1 MAVQPWAR
9 GGINPH
15 SLMPISRFFRRF
27 LLVLSLASA
36 VALLAAPE
44 KTTAELT
51 ADLRKAINRPGIP
64 TDPRLS
70 AFCDQADQL
79 SRAGRYA
86 ELEHYTNQLRQ
97 LVSGFSEEIREAFEQ
112 LAGNIQAESAQVTIR
127 AEAGYDDAVK
137 EFLTRFDRKAVA
149 ADYDALLRQLA
160 AQPSLPVGAYGTT
173 APVTQKIEQLRTFI
187 TRWQDYLLQTERGN
201 LEQAAQALTELTQL
215 AARLPIIPRSQLA
228 TMQNELTN
236 RVSGRGAEGDPR
248 LDALQKQLAT
258 TIDSAKSA
266 ADFDAILLELAR
278 QPANRQG
285 SRSNQWESFR
295 RYVTRWQDYFGQVGA
310 GRSTE
315 ALNTLRDLSSQSGF
329 EAVYP
334 RSRIMER
341 IYAQGTPAAAPAQ
354 PPPTR
359 SPAPTAAPVDPA
371 KLEPVITPAE
381 LTFENLP
388 QFYEQVMQNRVPGD
402 IHQKSDLS
410 TEIMTVRAAEAQLRA
425 GSPGAVIQSLRSSAT
440 PGRNGHYAE
449 AIYRVKTNLVARA
462 AAMHWQ
468 APPEIQPLAKEGYEN
483 YHRRLYEHAVLKKNW
498 PLVNRILSGVPGVNN
513 NTAIEYSAFRAYFR
527 GTQQEAAGLW
537 MKAVQSYFA
546 AFEAGSPD
554 LPVDEIAERLKR
566 IKAEHPEEYLQAER
580 GERMVVETVVSPG
593 ARSPAQPARP

>member
-1 MAVQPWAR
+1 
-9 GGINPH
+9 
-15 SLMPISRFFRRF
+15 MPASRFFCRF

-36 VALLAAPE
+36 VALLAAPN
-44 KTTAELT
+44 KTTAEL
-51 ADLRKAINRPGIP
+51 ASGFRKAINRTGIP
-64 TDPRLS
+64 TDPRLA
-70 AFCDQADQL
+70 AFCDQVDKL
-79 SRAGRYA
+79 SRAGRYV
-86 ELEHYTNQLRQ
+86 ELEQYANQLRQ
-97 LVSGFSEEIREAFEQ
+97 LVAEFSPEIREAFEQ
-112 LAGNIQAESAQVTIR
+112 LAGNIQAESAHVSIR
-127 AEAGYDDAVK
+127 AEAGYDAVVK
-137 EFLTRFDRKAVA
+137 EFLARFDRKAVA
-149 ADYDALLRQLA
+149 ADYDTLLQQLA
-160 AQPSLPVGAYGTT
+160 AQPGLPVGTYGTT
-173 APVTQKIEQLRTFI
+173 TPVAQKIELLRGFI
-187 TRWQDYLLQTERGN
+187 SRWQDYLMQTERGN
-201 LEQAAQALTELTQL
+201 LEQAAQALSDLTQL
-215 AARLPIIPRSQLA
+215 ATRLPIIPRSQLT
-228 TMQNELTN
+228 TMQSELTN
-236 RVSGRGAEGDPR
+236 RVQGRGAETDMR

-266 ADFDAILLELAR
+266 ADFDEILLELSR
-278 QPANRQG
+278 QPTNRQG
-285 SRSNQWESFR
+285 YGSNQWESFR

-315 ALNTLRDLSSQSGF
+315 ALNTLRDLSNQSGF

-341 IYAQGTPAAAPAQ
+341 IYAQSTPAAAPAQ

-402 IHQKSDLS
+402 IHQKADLS
-410 TEIMTVRAAEAQLRA
+410 TEIMAIRAAEAHLRT
-425 GSPGAVIQSLRSSAT
+425 GSPGAVIQRLGSSAT
-440 PGRNGHYAE
+440 AGRNGHYAE

-468 APPEIQPLAKEGYEN
+468 APPEMQPLAKEGYEN

-513 NTAIEYSAFRAYFR
+513 NNAIEYSAFRAYFR

-546 AFEAGSPD
+546 AFEYGSPD

-566 IKAEHPEEYLQAER
+566 IKAEHPAEYLKAEQPQSI
-580 GERMVVETVVSPG
+580 VVDTTVPPA